1 MRARESWRVE
11 NMSKDLVVYYSLESN
26 TEYVASVLKEKIGTD
41 LLKLVPRKAYH
52 DKFNFTP
59 LGIRFM

>member
-1 MRARESWRVE
+1 MT
-11 NMSKDLVVYYSLESN
+11 KDLVVYYSLEGN